1 MLRPVDMSPKL
12 IRILRPV
19 DMSPK
24 LIRILRPV
32 DESQVDKN
40 VKAC

>member
-1 MLRPVDMSPKL
+1 MSPKL